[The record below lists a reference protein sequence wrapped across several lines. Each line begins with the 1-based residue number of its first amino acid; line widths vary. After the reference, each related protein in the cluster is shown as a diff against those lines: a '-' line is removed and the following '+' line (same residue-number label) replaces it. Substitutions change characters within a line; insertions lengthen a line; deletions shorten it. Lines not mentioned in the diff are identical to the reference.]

1 VSTRSPAAV
10 SALDELLRRIE
21 DAIDATSDRVFAG
34 QGTAT
39 RTTRD
44 TGPAIVRAVLEQ
56 PLPDVDV
63 CPDCRGI
70 GHRIVDGTRSPVWCR
85 PCNGIG
91 YVEQQQLDAQLTPA
105 QHCPTCS
112 HIPHGTG
119 PCSVADCACYAG
131 QRCPCGHATAC
142 SDPAHCVV
150 P

>member
-1 VSTRSPAAV
+1 M
-10 SALDELLRRIE
+10 SALEDLLRRIE
-21 DAIDATSDRVFAG
+21 DAIDAHLDVR
-34 QGTAT
+34 T
-39 RTTRD
+39 RGYESCGCRTLDGRH
-44 TGPAIVRAVLEQ
+44 GPAVVRAVLEAT
-56 PLPDVDV
+56 LPDVDV
-63 CPDCRGI
+63 CRYCRGT
-70 GHRIVDGTRSPVWCR
+70 GRRTFAGESPHWCR
-85 PCNGIG
+85 ECNGIG